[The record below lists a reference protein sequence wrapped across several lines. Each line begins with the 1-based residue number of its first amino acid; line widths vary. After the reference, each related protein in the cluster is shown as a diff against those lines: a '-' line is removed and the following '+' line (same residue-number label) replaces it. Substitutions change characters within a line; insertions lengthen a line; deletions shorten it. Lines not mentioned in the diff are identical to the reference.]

1 MSKLADSKGFTLV
14 EVLLSI
20 VLIIVITTSV
30 TVPLSRLS
38 NSGSGLSVA
47 GSTFAN
53 KTRLAQSHARM
64 SYQDDAWGVKIEQGT
79 ITTFKGTDFASRDQ
93 SFDIKSPISNN
104 LESNGLNEVVFSKI
118 SGLPNNTG
126 TLTLS
131 NDNQSL
137 NIELNEQGVV
147 EY

>member
-1 MSKLADSKGFTLV
+1 MSKLADSRGFTLV

-20 VLIIVITTSV
+20 VLIIIITTSV

-38 NSGSGLSVA
+38 NSGSGLSA
-47 GSTFAN
+47 ATSTFAS

-64 SYQDDAWGVKIEQGT
+64 SYQDDAWGVKIEQSA
-79 ITTFKGTDFASRDQ
+79 ITAFKGADFASRDQ

-104 LESNGLNEVVFSKI
+104 LDSAGLDEIVFSKI

-131 NDNQSL
+131 NDNQSIS
-137 NIELNEQGVV
+137 IEINDLGVI
-147 EY
+147 EF